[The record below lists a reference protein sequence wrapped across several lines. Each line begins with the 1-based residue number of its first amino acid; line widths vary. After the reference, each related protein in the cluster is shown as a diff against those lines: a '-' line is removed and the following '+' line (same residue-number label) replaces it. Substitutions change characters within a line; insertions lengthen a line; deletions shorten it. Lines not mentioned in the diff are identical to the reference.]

1 MRTSN
6 FEKGRRAAVLLRL
19 CLVIIV
25 ALTLSLGGM
34 ALNPL
39 PVRAAFDIAPP
50 AGFIG
55 WNSPNLQECVP
66 FSFQFTTIGN
76 TCSIPPENVFFW
88 TLGTVPGWANLDKNT
103 GLLTGCPDQGSTG
116 AYTFQVYCTELCNH
130 CPGCAWCPFPFCVS
144 FSTFQNVTLNV
155 TGGPP
160 PCITA
165 INATYYPV
173 AWENLP
179 FAMTLSVTGGVGPF
193 NWAATDLPTGLSVTD
208 ATNGII
214 SGTPAPGTCGI
225 YTVTATV
232 TDTGT
237 CCCPPVSRPFILIV
251 DCYANYPVIFYY
263 TTACDFTVEIGPG
276 LMQGMTK
283 VLIDG
288 SQEATL
294 VGGQSEAFTSVPC
307 QSHLVVVD
315 QIIPGSDPQTRFV
328 VIGPNQKTVTDI
340 DNYAYFDYTQEV
352 HIGTSS
358 DPSGLTQPPGAG
370 FYAVGNYFSSTA
382 PSTIDSDIQNG
393 IKYVFREWKLPD
405 GSTLP
410 TRDLAFAANQGGTAT
425 AAYDT
430 YYLLTLKSDYPPI
443 EERSWEL
450 KDSTATY
457 DLALKEVPMESG
469 FWAFL
474 GGTISPV
481 NSRGTQN
488 MTGPST
494 VEILWKPNYMVPI
507 IAIVV
512 TLLVIAGVI
521 FFVLRRKGAGVSAVP
536 ATTVAQAPQPPA
548 ADTEAA
554 KITPVVTATVEKE
567 ALTEAESTDQANFC
581 PKCGAPVE
589 KDAVFCKKCGK
600 KLVKDDK

>member
-1 MRTSN
+1 MRISN
-6 FEKGRRAAVLLRL
+6 FGEGRHVVVFFRL
-19 CLVIIV
+19 CLAILIV
-25 ALTLSLGGM
+25 LTFAVGGIV
-34 ALNPL
+34 LNTE
-39 PVRAAFDIAPP
+39 PVQAIGINADPVPP
-50 AGFIG
+50 IDV
-55 WNSPNLQECVP
+55 PECTP
-66 FSFQFTTIGN
+66 FTIQFTATG
-76 TCSIPPENVFFW
+76 TVCTPPPNPFFW
-88 TLGTVPGWANLDKNT
+88 IIGVVPAWITLDPDT
-103 GLLTGCPDQGSTG
+103 GLLTGCAPVGEDGNTYNFVVGVSEFSFPPLCGPNFNAMAVTINITG
-116 AYTFQVYCTELCNH
+116 A
-130 CPGCAWCPFPFCVS
+130 A
-144 FSTFQNVTLNV
+144 
-155 TGGPP
+155 P
-160 PCITA
+160 PCDMVIDPTF
-165 INATYYPV
+165 YPV
-173 AWENLP
+173 AWENVP
-179 FAMTLSVTGGVGPF
+179 FSMTLSVTGGVGPF
-193 NWAATDLPTGLSVTD
+193 EWSATDLPTGLSVTD
-208 ATNGII
+208 NTTGII
-214 SGTPAPGTCGI
+214 SGTPALGTCGI

-251 DCYANYPVIFYY
+251 DCYTNYPFIFYY

-294 VGGQSEAFTSVPC
+294 VGGQSESFTSVPC

-315 QIIPGSDPQTRFV
+315 QIIPGSDPQTRFI
-328 VIGPNQKTVTDI
+328 VIGTNQKTVTDI
-340 DNYAYFDYTQEV
+340 DNYAYFDYAREV

-488 MTGPST
+488 MSGPST

-536 ATTVAQAPQPPA
+536 ATTVAQVPQPPA
-548 ADTEAA
+548 VDTEAA
-554 KITPVVTATVEKE
+554 KITPAVTATVEKK
-567 ALTEAESTDQANFC
+567 ALTEAESTDEPNFC

>member
-6 FEKGRRAAVLLRL
+6 SGKGRRVTDFFRL
-19 CLVIIV
+19 CVCILILV
-25 ALTLSLGGM
+25 TLAMGGM
-34 ALNPL
+34 MLKTE
-39 PVRAAFDIAPP
+39 PVQAFDLAAPP
-50 AGFIG
+50 P
-55 WNSPNLQECVP
+55 PNNFDVIECQ
-66 FSFQFTTIGN
+66 SSTITFTNDGN
-76 TCSIPPENVFFW
+76 YTCVM
-88 TLGTVPGWANLDKNT
+88 GTVHYDYIFLWGMFPGLNATWDMNT
-103 GLLTGCPDQGSTG
+103 GVLTVCPDPGTVG
-116 AYTFQVYCTELCNH
+116 NVYNFTVMAVSMDDTACVEPLIPHACTITVQ
-130 CPGCAWCPFPFCVS
+130 PP
-144 FSTFQNVTLNV
+144 
-155 TGGPP
+155 GPP
-160 PCITA
+160 TPPLTITPVW
-165 INATYYPV
+165 YPV
-173 AWENLP
+173 AWEGQ
-179 FAMTLSVTGGVGPF
+179 FFTMTLAATGCSGTYS
-193 NWAATDLPTGLSVTD
+193 WAATGLPVGLTLDPSTGV
-208 ATNGII
+208 I
-214 SGTPAPGTCGI
+214 SGIPAPGTCGSHI
-225 YTVTATV
+225 VNVTC
-232 TDTGT
+232 TDTVMCPSAG
-237 CCCPPVSRPFILIV
+237 CCPPASAPFTLII
-251 DCYANYPVIFYY
+251 DCWANYIALMVTYSA
-263 TTACDFTVEIGPG
+263 TACDFTVEIGPG
-276 LMQGMTK
+276 LTQGQTR

-288 SQEATL
+288 SQEAIL
-294 VGGQSEAFTSVPC
+294 AGGGSETFTSVPC
-307 QSHLVVVD
+307 ESHLVVVD
-315 QIIPGSDPQTRFV
+315 QVVQGPDPQTRFT
-328 VIGPNQKTVTDI
+328 VIGSNQKTVTDI
-340 DNYAYFDYTQEV
+340 DNHAYFDYAREV

-488 MTGPST
+488 MSGPST

-512 TLLVIAGVI
+512 TLLVIAGVV

-536 ATTVAQAPQPPA
+536 ATTVAQVPQPPA
-548 ADTEAA
+548 VDTEAA
-554 KITPVVTATVEKE
+554 KITPAVTATVEKK
-567 ALTEAESTDQANFC
+567 ALTEAESTDEPNFC
-581 PKCGAPVE
+581 PKCGVPVE